1 MRLKSVKETGA
12 KKRWCFYRGEESF
25 GLGFYFE
32 FMEEEVACTL
42 GEAWKREKMRENL
55 REKVEI

>member
-1 MRLKSVKETGA
+1 MKMRLKSVKETGA

-42 GEAWKREKMRENL
+42 GEAWKRERKCG
-55 REKVEI
+55 KI